1 MPPVSSRSQAV
12 IAPDVAIP
20 PARLRVPGTAPSVLH
35 MAGVARRSR
44 VVLMRNI
51 VVPYMIMRSP
61 GFCAVWSQPLSRSHK
76 GSEQL
81 WNPPTSHE
89 AAPTALIRRGESCRR
104 AKVLPFRVDTRQSP
118 GGCLP

>member
-1 MPPVSSRSQAV
+1 MPY
-12 IAPDVAIP
+12 AP
-20 PARLRVPGTAPSVLH
+20 G
-35 MAGVARRSR
+35 
-44 VVLMRNI
+44 
-51 VVPYMIMRSP
+51 P

-104 AKVLPFRVDTRQSP
+104 AKVSPFRVDTRQSP